1 MDVLLFSKFSSSSKK
16 LQIQLEK
23 TPDILKAL
31 NIIYIDNKKIRQQV
45 LNDTKV
51 KVSFL
56 PCLIR
61 LNEETSNFDIYEG
74 QNVFDF
80 FSNIQQHILED
91 SKLEKIRME
100 EERLEKKAEDMRMEK
115 LHIEKMQMQMTNINK
130 NKNVNKNKNENKN
143 KNKNINENENEIE
156 NENENLNENENVNET
171 PKKVSFTPIDDLDQG
186 INTYI
191 HIEKDNTDSERNV
204 NSKNAEMVVKN
215 SSGNLLSKAMKMQ
228 KERESK

>member
-1 MDVLLFSKFSSSSKK
+1 MCYFFKMDALLFSKFSPSSKK
-16 LQIQLEK
+16 LQLQLEK

-31 NIIYIDNKKIRQQV
+31 NLVCIDNKKIRQQV

-61 LNEETSNFDIYEG
+61 LNEQTNNFDIYEG
-74 QNVFDF
+74 QTVFDF
-80 FSNIQQHILED
+80 FSNIQQNILDD
-91 SKLEKIRME
+91 SRLEKIRME
-100 EERLEKKAEDMRMEK
+100 EERLEKKAEDMRMEQIR
-115 LHIEKMQMQMTNINK
+115 IEKMQMQMTNTNT
-130 NKNVNKNKNENKN
+130 NVNANANVNTNTNSNK
-143 KNKNINENENEIE
+143 
-156 NENENLNENENVNET
+156 NET

-186 INTYI
+186 IGTYI
-191 HIEKDNTDSERNV
+191 HIEKDETDKEHDINT
-204 NSKNAEMVVKN
+204 KNAEMIVKN